1 MYVVVDIKGFQYKIE
16 KGDKLRV
23 PKFDL
28 EVGEK
33 VSLAD
38 VLLVAD
44 GENFSIGMPFVEG
57 AAVEATVTLQS
68 KYKKII
74 VFKKK
79 KRKDYSVKKG
89 HRQDFTEIV
98 VDKIK
103 LTKTDKK
110 SPKALEEKTAEV
122 IEPMEKLVVEE
133 KISEETSVEKTSSE
147 KLETE
152 KKADGKRVQSKTVTE
167 GKAAEE
173 TVPQKSVEK
182 KATDASAAK
191 KKVPAEKVKL
201 ETTAKKKASIK
212 ASPEE
217 DVKKKSSEE

>member
-44 GENFSIGMPFVEG
+44 SENISIGMPFVEG
-57 AAVEATVTLQS
+57 AVVEATITQQS

-98 VDKIK
+98 VDEIK
-103 LTKTDKK
+103 LKKTGKK
-110 SPKALEEKTAEV
+110 PPKALEEKTTEV
-122 IEPMEKLVVEE
+122 IEPVDKLVVEE
-133 KISEETSVEKTSSE
+133 KISEEASVEKTSSE
-147 KLETE
+147 KPETE
-152 KKADGKRVQSKTVTE
+152 KKAASEKVQLKT
-167 GKAAEE
+167 
-173 TVPQKSVEK
+173 
-182 KATDASAAK
+182 AAK
-191 KKVPAEKVKL
+191 KKTPEKAVPKKSVAEKATDTSAAEKKAPVKKVKK
-201 ETTAKKKASIK
+201 ETAAKKKASIK

-217 DVKKKSSEE
+217 DVKKKSAKE